1 MYLVN
6 MLKTLVKK
14 STIEVAFSILYP
26 YGSCYWIMSFLKH
39 PEVLLPRKDKQF
51 PGKLINGKQIFT
63 LTLTTV
69 VLQKQEMKLIENL
82 NCAALKV
89 GYN

>member
-39 PEVLLPRKDKQF
+39 PEVLLPRKDK
-51 PGKLINGKQIFT
+51 
-63 LTLTTV
+63 
-69 VLQKQEMKLIENL
+69 
-82 NCAALKV
+82 
-89 GYN
+89 